1 MTLKNSAGYMIY
13 TGKNSVS
20 YQHTKRGKRSS
31 KNMKNVHEGKPAR
44 GRRRIG
50 FSINIGGFA
59 RQSLVPL
66 SSTYIVPQVD
76 QHTIAPLH
84 MVGFKSGNESPH
96 EGPELPGT
104 EGSRRGFC
112 INKQWLFFVVGHRA
126 AEAEGQQVGVYL
138 LVGIVTI
145 LRSC

>member
-1 MTLKNSAGYMIY
+1 
-13 TGKNSVS
+13 
-20 YQHTKRGKRSS
+20 
-31 KNMKNVHEGKPAR
+31 MKDVHEGKAGTRPAWNW
-44 GRRRIG
+44 
-50 FSINIGGFA
+50 FLENIGGFA

-84 MVGFKSGNESPH
+84 MVGFQSGNKGPH

-104 EGSRRGFC
+104 EGSRGGFC

-138 LVGIVTI
+138 LIGIVTI